1 MPKIDPAHQETDKL
15 LKQMEKQ
22 LDGVYKQAYREAR
35 QTADEFMKKFRQ
47 MDKDKRQQVKDGTLD
62 KAEYER
68 WRRTQVFQGNNYHQM
83 ADTLAADLTNVNK
96 IAASI
101 INGHLPEVYAVNHNY
116 ATYEVEK
123 GSKINTQY
131 TLYDRFTVER
141 LMRDNPDLL
150 PKKAAVNVPK
160 DELWNKQH
168 INSSVLQGILQGKS
182 NDDIAKDLAAT
193 ITSMSHNS
201 AIRNARTMT
210 TSAENGGRIDS
221 YKRAEKMGIN
231 MMQVWVSTLDDR
243 TRHEHILLD
252 GQKRKVGEPFVVD
265 GYKIDFPGDPS
276 AEPFLVYNC
285 RCCLIGQ
292 VEGVNFDLSDTS
304 QRDSKLGEM
313 TYQEWKDSKRKQDEG
328 EPDKRK
334 QDDKPKEEE
343 KPQPEKEQE
352 SAVIDVPAPLADESA
367 VEEES
372 VKPKF
377 TPAKTKEEAEQYA
390 EQFAENVD
398 FGKMSLDNIN
408 LVNETLTM
416 LTENYPINQL
426 KDIAQINRGKA
437 IMSANCESLNI
448 NNKLIGKVLD
458 DKADTFRQIQEQTR
472 NQIESIKEH
481 WKDKK
486 MPVAI
491 QNSIKKLENSLKYER
506 FGVDEA
512 YKSHAEKIKAVVAHE
527 YGHIIADQYFGQI
540 NRIRANPNYYEP
552 EVRDIERRW
561 NEAFKKAK
569 DNGDIYK
576 LSQYGSTNSR
586 EFFAESF
593 AARVMGEKLPDY
605 VESIMK
611 EVLDNG
617 IM

>member
-35 QTADEFMKKFRQ
+35 ATADDFMKQFREK
-47 MDKDKRQQVKDGTLD
+47 DKQKRQQIKDETD
-62 KAEYER
+62 KDEKEKLKADYER
-68 WRRTQVFQGNNYHQM
+68 WRRTQIFQSNRYHQM
-83 ADTLAADLTNVNK
+83 ADVLAADMTNANK
-96 IAASI
+96 IAASV
-101 INGHLPEVYAVNHNY
+101 INGHLPEVYALNHNY
-116 ATYEVEK
+116 GTYEVEN
-123 GSKINTQY
+123 GSNINTQY
-131 TLYDRFTVER
+131 TLYDRQTVER

-150 PKKAAVNVPK
+150 PRKAAVNVPK
-160 DELWNKQH
+160 DEQWNKQH
-168 INSSVLQGILQGKS
+168 INSAVLQGILQGKS
-182 NDDIAKDLAAT
+182 NDDIAKDLATT
-193 ITSMSHNS
+193 ITTMSHTS

-292 VEGVNFDLSDTS
+292 VEGINFDLSDTS
-304 QRDSKLGEM
+304 QRDSKLGDM
-313 TYQEWKDSKRKQDEG
+313 TYQEWKESKRKQDEG
-328 EPDKRK
+328 EPNKPK
-334 QDDKPKEEE
+334 QDEKPKEEPKTDE
-343 KPQPEKEQE
+343 KPAEVEVTAPEAEE
-352 SAVIDVPAPLADESA
+352 VT
-367 VEEES
+367 VEEPA
-372 VKPKF
+372 KPKF
-377 TPAKTKEEAEQYA
+377 TPAKTKEEAVQYA

-426 KDIAQINRGKA
+426 KEIAQINRGKA

-486 MPVAI
+486 MPD
-491 QNSIKKLENSLKYER
+491 R
-506 FGVDEA
+506 
-512 YKSHAEKIKAVVAHE
+512 KSVV
-527 YGHIIADQYFGQI
+527 
-540 NRIRANPNYYEP
+540 
-552 EVRDIERRW
+552 
-561 NEAFKKAK
+561 
-569 DNGDIYK
+569 
-576 LSQYGSTNSR
+576 
-586 EFFAESF
+586 
-593 AARVMGEKLPDY
+593 
-605 VESIMK
+605 
-611 EVLDNG
+611 
-617 IM
+617 

>member
-1 MPKIDPAHQETDKL
+1 MPKSDPAHKETDEL
-15 LKQMEKQ
+15 LAKMEKE
-22 LDGVYKQAYREAR
+22 LHSVYKQAYTEAR
-35 QTADEFMKKFRQ
+35 KTADDFTKQFRE
-47 MDKDKRQQVKDGTLD
+47 MDKKKREQVKNGDLD
-62 KAEYER
+62 KDDYAR
-68 WRRTQVFQGNNYHQM
+68 WRRTQVFQGNRFHRM
-83 ADTLAADLTNVNK
+83 ADTLAADMTNSNK
-96 IAASI
+96 IAASV
-101 INGHLPEVYAVNHNY
+101 INGYLPEVYAVNYNY
-116 ATYEVEK
+116 GTYEIEK
-123 GSKINTQY
+123 GSKINTQF
-131 TLYDRFTVER
+131 TLYDRQTVER
-141 LMRDNPDLL
+141 LLRDEPDLL
-150 PKKAAVNVPK
+150 PMKAKVNVPK
-160 DELWNKQH
+160 DEQWNKKV
-168 INSSVLQGILQGKS
+168 INSAITQGILQGDSIDK
-182 NDDIAKDLAAT
+182 IADRLAA
-193 ITSMSHNS
+193 SVADMSQTS

-210 TSAENGGRIDS
+210 TSAQNGGRIDS
-221 YKRAEKMGIN
+221 YKRAESMGIK
-231 MMQVWVSTLDDR
+231 MMQVWLSTLDNR

-252 GQKRKVGEPFVVD
+252 GQKRKVGEPFEVD
-265 GYKIDFPGDPS
+265 GEKIYFPGDPS
-276 AEPFLVYNC
+276 AEPYLTYNC
-285 RCCLIGQ
+285 RCTLIGE
-292 VEGVNFDLSDTS
+292 VKGIDYKLSDAS
-304 QRDSKLGEM
+304 QRDSKLGDM
-313 TYQEWKDSKRKQDEG
+313 TYDEWKVSKQRQDEG
-328 EPDKRK
+328 EPPEPKK
-334 QDDKPKEEE
+334 EPKPPKAEE
-343 KPQPEKEQE
+343 KPVEVEEPKQDPEK
-352 SAVIDVPAPLADESA
+352 
-367 VEEES
+367 
-372 VKPKF
+372 VKF
-377 TPAKTKEEAEQYA
+377 EPAKTKEEAVQYA

-458 DKADTFRQIQEQTR
+458 DKADTFRRIQEQTR

-512 YKSHAEKIKAVVAHE
+512 YKSHAEKIKVVVAHE

-561 NEAFKKAK
+561 NGAFKKAK

-576 LSQYGSTNSR
+576 LSQYGSTNSH

-605 VESIMK
+605 VEEIMK
-611 EVLDNG
+611 EVLENG

>member
-1 MPKIDPAHQETDKL
+1 MPKPDPAHKETDKIL
-15 LKQMEKQ
+15 AEMEKK
-22 LDGVYKQAYREAR
+22 LHSVYKQAYKEAKETADTFLKQFREA
-35 QTADEFMKKFRQ
+35 DKKKREAVKNGDL
-47 MDKDKRQQVKDGTLD
+47 DKD
-62 KAEYER
+62 EYAR
-68 WRRTQVFQGNNYHQM
+68 WRRTQVFQSNNYRKM
-83 ADTLAADLTNVNK
+83 ADTLAADMTHSNQL
-96 IAASI
+96 AASV
-101 INGHLPEVYAVNHNY
+101 INGYLPEVYAVNYNY
-116 ATYEVEK
+116 GTYEIEK
-123 GSKINTQY
+123 GSKINTSF
-131 TLYDRFTVER
+131 TLYDRQTVER
-141 LMRDNPDLL
+141 LLRDEPDLL
-150 PKKAAVNVPK
+150 PMKAKLNVPK
-160 DELWNKQH
+160 DEQWNKKH
-168 INSSVLQGILQGKS
+168 INSAITQGILQGESIDKIS
-182 NDDIAKDLAAT
+182 QRLAAT
-193 ITSMSHNS
+193 VTDMSQTS

-210 TSAENGGRIDS
+210 TSAQNGGRIDS
-221 YKRAEKMGIN
+221 YKRAESMGIKLKQQW
-231 MMQVWVSTLDDR
+231 MSTLDNR
-243 TRHEHILLD
+243 TRHEHIELD
-252 GQKRKVGEPFVVD
+252 GQIQPVGKPFVVD
-265 GYKIDFPGDPS
+265 GYKIYYPGDPS

-285 RCCLIGQ
+285 RCTLIG
-292 VEGVNFDLSDTS
+292 VVTGIDYKLSDTS
-304 QRDSKLGEM
+304 QRDNKLGDM
-313 TYQEWKDSKRKQDEG
+313 TYEEWKDSKRKQDEG
-328 EPDKRK
+328 EPDK
-334 QDDKPKEEE
+334 PKEPDKQEE
-343 KPQPEKEQE
+343 KPKPTLQKEEKPAPKVEEPKKEPEK
-352 SAVIDVPAPLADESA
+352 
-367 VEEES
+367 
-372 VKPKF
+372 VKF
-377 TPAKTKEEAEQYA
+377 EPAKTKEEAVQYA

-576 LSQYGSTNSR
+576 LSQYGSTNSH

-605 VESIMK
+605 VEEIMK
-611 EVLDNG
+611 EVLENG